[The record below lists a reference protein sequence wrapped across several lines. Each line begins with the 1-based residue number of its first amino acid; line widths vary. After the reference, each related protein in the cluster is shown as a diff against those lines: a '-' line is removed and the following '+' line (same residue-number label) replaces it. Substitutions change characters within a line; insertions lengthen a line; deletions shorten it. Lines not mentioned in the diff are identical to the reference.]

1 MTVLIFPQP
10 LFAAAEPMARSQ
22 ARFVCQQCGSVHAKW
37 TGRCEGCGAWNSL
50 IEELPREEPPSGLG
64 KRGPARDRRSAGS
77 LSFVG
82 LTGPTTLPP
91 RRQTGIAE
99 LDRVCGG
106 GLVPGSAVLVGGDPG
121 IGKST
126 LLLQAA
132 AAIAARASAA
142 YITGEEAIDQVRL
155 RAERLRVADTPLLLA
170 ATSNVRDIIASLD
183 RDDPPSLV
191 VVDSIQTMYLN
202 TLDSA
207 PGTVSQ
213 VRGAAQ
219 ELIRLAKRRGFVLVL
234 VGHVTKEGVIAG
246 PRVLEHMVDTVLYFE
261 GERGHQFRILR
272 AVKNRFGATDE
283 IGVFEMSDGGLIEV
297 PNPSALFLA
306 GRAESEPE
314 SDSDL
319 PASGRGQLSGSAVF
333 AGIEG
338 TRPVLVEIQALI
350 APAVLGTPR
359 RAVVGWDGTRLAMI
373 TAVLDA
379 RCGLSVGTNDI
390 YLNVAGGL
398 RIVEPAADLAVAA
411 ALVSALTETPV
422 PADTVVFGEIALS
435 GDVRPVGHSEA
446 RLKEAAKLGF
456 GAAWIPKR
464 RAQPAQR
471 SRNPEAGI
479 TTVPIGHLNEVV
491 TRLSPHR
498 APLRRSLREIAQ

>member
-1 MTVLIFPQP
+1 
-10 LFAAAEPMARSQ
+10 MARAQ
-22 ARFVCQQCGSVHAKW
+22 ARYVCQECGTVHPKW
-37 TGRCEGCGAWNSL
+37 TGRCDGCGAWNSL
-50 IEELPREEPPSGLG
+50 IEELPRDALPKGL
-64 KRGPARDRRSAGS
+64 DRQGGRT
-77 LSFVG
+77 LDFVG
-82 LTGPTTLPP
+82 LIGPSLLPP

-106 GLVPGSAVLVGGDPG
+106 GFVSGSAILVGGDPG

-132 AAIAARASAA
+132 AAIASRSGTPAGAA

-155 RAERLRVADTPLLLA
+155 RAERLGVGSSPVQLA
-170 ATSNVRDIIASLD
+170 AASNVRDILTSLD
-183 RDDPPSLV
+183 RVDAPGLV
-191 VVDSIQTMYLN
+191 VVDSIQTMYLD

-219 ELIRLAKRRGFVLVL
+219 ELIRVAKQRGFVLIL

-261 GERGHQFRILR
+261 GERGHRFRILR

-283 IGVFEMSDGGLIEV
+283 IGVFEMSDQGLVEV
-297 PNPSALFLA
+297 TNPSALFL
-306 GRAESEPE
+306 GERQSSGSETGGAEGEDTP
-314 SDSDL
+314 DAF
-319 PASGRGQLSGSAVF
+319 ASGQVSGAAVF

-338 TRPVLVEIQALI
+338 TRPVLVEVQALV
-350 APAVLGTPR
+350 APALLGTPR

-379 RCGLSVGTNDI
+379 RCGLSVGANDI
-390 YLNVAGGL
+390 YLNIAGGL

-411 ALVSALTETPV
+411 ALLSALSETPV
-422 PADTVVFGEIALS
+422 PGATVVFGEIALS
-435 GDVRPVGHSEA
+435 GEVRPVGHSEA

-456 GAAWIPKR
+456 AEAWVPRRGVRRRGAAGGEGL
-464 RAQPAQR
+464 A
-471 SRNPEAGI
+471 I
-479 TTVPIGHLNEVV
+479 TAMGHLSDLV
-491 TRLSPHR
+491 TRLSPQR
-498 APLRRSLREIAQ
+498 IPRRPGQIGARVGVVS

>member
-1 MTVLIFPQP
+1 MDPGLRREDSERAQAGVKPMTRP
-10 LFAAAEPMARSQ
+10 Q
-22 ARFVCQQCGSVHAKW
+22 ARFVCQQCGAVHGKW
-37 TGRCEGCGAWNSL
+37 TGRCDSCGAWNSV
-50 IEELPREEPPSGLG
+50 IEELPREGPSGGLVKG
-64 KRGPARDRRSAGS
+64 GFARDRRGGRP
-77 LSFVG
+77 LGFVG
-82 LTGPTTLPP
+82 LTGPNMLPP

-99 LDRVCGG
+99 LDRVSGG
-106 GLVPGSAVLVGGDPG
+106 GFVPGSAILVGGDPG

-132 AAIAARASAA
+132 AAIASPPGQVGATARAA

-155 RAERLRVADTPLLLA
+155 RAARLGVKDAPILLA
-170 ATSNVRDIIASLD
+170 AASNVRDIIASLD
-183 RDDPPSLV
+183 GDDAPDIV
-191 VVDSIQTMYLN
+191 VIDSIQTMYLD

-207 PGTVSQ
+207 PGTVGQ

-219 ELIRLAKRRGFVLVL
+219 ELIRVAKRRGFVLVL

-283 IGVFEMSDGGLIEV
+283 IGVFEMSEHGLVEV

-306 GRAESEPE
+306 GRPAPGQHESGVAGENE
-314 SDSDL
+314 SAGS
-319 PASGRGQLSGSAVF
+319 SGGQISGSAVF
-333 AGIEG
+333 AGMEG
-338 TRPVLVEIQALI
+338 TRPVLIEVQALV

-379 RCGLSVGTNDI
+379 RCGLAVGANDI

-398 RIVEPAADLAVAA
+398 RILEPAADLAVAA

-422 PADTVVFGEIALS
+422 PA
-435 GDVRPVGHSEA
+435 
-446 RLKEAAKLGF
+446 
-456 GAAWIPKR
+456 
-464 RAQPAQR
+464 
-471 SRNPEAGI
+471 
-479 TTVPIGHLNEVV
+479 
-491 TRLSPHR
+491 
-498 APLRRSLREIAQ
+498 

>member
-1 MTVLIFPQP
+1 
-10 LFAAAEPMARSQ
+10 MARTQ
-22 ARFVCQQCGSVHAKW
+22 ARFVCQQCGAVHPKW

-50 IEELPREEPPSGLG
+50 IEELPREAPPQGLS
-64 KRGPARDRRSAGS
+64 RDRRSGRS
-77 LSFVG
+77 VGFVG
-82 LTGPTTLPP
+82 LTGPGMLPP
-91 RRQTGIAE
+91 RRPTGIAE

-106 GLVPGSAVLVGGDPG
+106 GFVPGSTILVGGDPG

-132 AAIAARASAA
+132 AAIAASGGAA

-155 RAERLRVADTPLLLA
+155 RAERLGVAESPVLLA
-170 ATSNVRDIIASLD
+170 AASNIRDIVASLD
-183 RDDPPSLV
+183 REDASGLV
-191 VVDSIQTMYLN
+191 IVDSIQTMYLD

-219 ELIRLAKRRGFVLVL
+219 ELIRLAKRRGFVLIL
-234 VGHVTKEGVIAG
+234 VGHVTKEGIIAG

-283 IGVFEMSDGGLIEV
+283 IGVFEMSDRGLCEV

-306 GRAESEPE
+306 GRTLPDADMDEGEPGN
-314 SDSDL
+314 
-319 PASGRGQLSGSAVF
+319 ANAGHLSGSAVF

-338 TRPVLVEIQALI
+338 TRPVLVEVQALI
-350 APAVLGTPR
+350 APALLGTPR

-379 RCGLSVGTNDI
+379 RCGLSVGANDI

-422 PADTVVFGEIALS
+422 PDDTVVFGEIALS
-435 GDVRPVGHSEA
+435 GDVRPVGHTEA

-456 GAAWIPKR
+456 GIAWIPLR
-464 RAQPAQR
+464 RGAGAAR
-471 SRNPEAGI
+471 SRAVDAGLE
-479 TTVPIGHLNEVV
+479 TLAIGHLSELVA
-491 TRLSPHR
+491 RLSARH
-498 APLRRSLREIAQ
+498 APRRRSVKEIAQ